1 MENGTNDFILNMF
14 ERALEIANKEMPTC
28 FTCDDMCVNYG
39 AVVQACADIA
49 IKANE
54 TQFVNGNLNELI
66 ASCLH

>member
-1 MENGTNDFILNMF
+1 MEDEQSEYILDIF
-14 ERALEIANKEMPTC
+14 ERALEIAEKEMPTC

-54 TQFVNGNLNELI
+54 TQFVNGNLNELR